1 MDDEPQVRDAVA
13 RALRVEG
20 YQVAAVADGP
30 TALAV
35 VAVDRPDL
43 IVLDLMMPEMSGLEV
58 CRRLRS
64 EGDRTAVLMLT
75 ALDDLGDRVAGL
87 DAGADDYVVKPFALE
102 ELFARVRALLRR
114 STASGPA
121 LVYAGLALNIQTRQA
136 RRAGR
141 VFDLTRTE
149 AALLELLLRNAGQV
163 LPREVILERIWG
175 YDFVPGSNS
184 LEVYIRYLRRKTELN
199 GEPRI
204 IQTVHG
210 IGYMVRT

>member
-64 EGDRTAVLMLT
+64 EG
-75 ALDDLGDRVAGL
+75 GS
-87 DAGADDYVVKPFALE
+87 
-102 ELFARVRALLRR
+102 
-114 STASGPA
+114 ST
-121 LVYAGLALNIQTRQA
+121 
-136 RRAGR
+136 
-141 VFDLTRTE
+141 
-149 AALLELLLRNAGQV
+149 
-163 LPREVILERIWG
+163 
-175 YDFVPGSNS
+175 
-184 LEVYIRYLRRKTELN
+184 
-199 GEPRI
+199 
-204 IQTVHG
+204 
-210 IGYMVRT
+210 